1 MMIDYDKWREGAPY
15 DLAPLAGITTE
26 ERELLTGE
34 ICQRSSLDSRDV
46 EALRALATPKAIN
59 RIGKASHAQS
69 LPVTTMLRLLVES
82 ESFKTRPA
90 EVTR

>member
-1 MMIDYDKWREGAPY
+1 VQFLHGRG
-15 DLAPLAGITTE
+15 LSTE
-26 ERELLTGE
+26 D
-34 ICQRSSLDSRDV
+34 Q
-46 EALRALATPKAIN
+46 AMIN